1 VVNRIRRAAMAWL
14 LPWRCTLCGNP
25 GMPGLD
31 LCAACRADLPWNTSA
46 CPGCARPLP
55 AGASAWRCGA
65 CLSHPPAWDIAF
77 SALHYAL
84 PVDALVQQLKF
95 HGRLARA
102 RLLGELLA
110 QALQSERHTPWP
122 AALIPV
128 PLHPNRL
135 RERGFNQARE
145 LALPLARHFAIPLRD
160 DLARRIRATAPQVGL
175 TAAARA
181 RNLRGAFAI
190 DGAPPAHVALI
201 DDVLT
206 TGSTLTAMSLALRA
220 AGSMQIEVWTPA
232 RSTPEH
238 APAQTR

>member
-1 VVNRIRRAAMAWL
+1 MVNWIRRGAVAWL

-31 LCAACRADLPWNTSA
+31 LCVDCRRDLPWNTSA

-55 AGASAWRCGA
+55 AGAADSRCGA

-84 PVDALVQQLKF
+84 PVDGLVQQLKF

-110 QALQSERHTPWP
+110 QALQSERRTPWP

-128 PLHPNRL
+128 PLHPSRL
-135 RERGFNQARE
+135 KERGFNQARE
-145 LALPLARHFAIPLRD
+145 LALPLARRFAIPLRD
-160 DLARRIRATAPQVGL
+160 DLARRVRATAPQVGL
-175 TAAARA
+175 DAATRA

-190 DGAPPAHVALI
+190 AGTPPAHVALI

-220 AGSMQIEVWTPA
+220 AGSTQIEVWTPA

-238 APAQTR
+238 APTQTR

>member
-1 VVNRIRRAAMAWL
+1 
-14 LPWRCTLCGNP
+14 
-25 GMPGLD
+25 MPGLD

-46 CPGCARPLP
+46 CLGCARPLP

-65 CLSHPPAWDIAF
+65 CLSHPPAWDLAF

-84 PVDALVQQLKF
+84 PVDTLVQQLKF
-95 HGRLARA
+95 QGRLARA

-128 PLHPNRL
+128 PLHPSRL

-145 LALPLARHFAIPLRD
+145 LALPLARHYAIPLRED
-160 DLARRIRATAPQVGL
+160 IVRRIRPTAPQVGL

-181 RNLRGAFAI
+181 RNLRGAFTI
-190 DGAPPAHVALI
+190 DGVPPAHVALI

-206 TGSTLTAMSLALRA
+206 TGSTLTAISLALRA
-220 AGSMQIEVWTPA
+220 AGSTQIEVWTLA
-232 RSTPEH
+232 RSDPGYTS
-238 APAQTR
+238 AQTR